1 MGDRGIAERLVGLFP
16 GSPYMAF
23 GFFLGWT
30 SLIFS
35 GRFWASDVTTAG
47 SAIFNLFSVMAAS
60 GALILLVVGLSAR
73 ARSGFEGLSPVV
85 GAVLCLV
92 GAVPVL
98 LAGPYFQQWLGIHI
112 EAMVAALFMG
122 GGFVMGLGSTW
133 LLLCCGKLYGQLAP
147 QNALCYTALS
157 YMLGVCVYFVGIAG
171 PTAAPFPGGPTWYS
185 MTLLIGLPFL
195 IAWLLHAARYATA
208 TQPQEPPTCDAPSK
222 LLVAKPLVLLFILS
236 TIVTYVHFQA
246 VTARPSAETIEV
258 NSYIM
263 LMRMGV
269 SACMLLLLL
278 NKSNHRRNLGDIY
291 TRCVVVLA
299 IVMAAVPL
307 AGDIGWAG
315 DLLIGFLLTLFEIAV
330 WCMLAFVAHQKRIPP
345 LRVYGVGYGLF
356 MLGELTGCLLVL
368 FVAPAV
374 HAAGVAT
381 VFFLVLVAAALL
393 AALIG
398 FSGSDLMELTS
409 SAEDEK
415 PLSDALSEDISASAR
430 PAANGV
436 RAFDAAVSE
445 LTQRAGLSARES
457 EVLALLAKGL
467 SNDRVAEELFISRN
481 TVRTHA
487 QNLYAKLNVHSRQEL
502 MSVVNDCVQAKKA

>member
-1 MGDRGIAERLVGLFP
+1 MEDRNIAERLVGLFP
-16 GSPYMAF
+16 GAPYMAF
-23 GFFLGWT
+23 GVCLGWT

-47 SAIFNLFSVMAAS
+47 LAIFNLFSVMAAS
-60 GALILLVVGLSAR
+60 GVLILLLVGLLSR
-73 ARSGFEGLSPVV
+73 VRVQFESLSPVI
-85 GAVLCLV
+85 GAVLCLA

-98 LAGPYFQQWLGIHI
+98 LAGPYFQQWLGIHTETI
-112 EAMVAALFMG
+112 VAALFMG
-122 GGFVMGLGSTW
+122 GGLIMGLGSTW

-185 MTLLIGLPFL
+185 MALLVGLPFL
-195 IAWLLHAARYATA
+195 AAWLLCTARFAAV
-208 TQPQEPPTCDAPSK
+208 QPPEPASCGIPPK
-222 LLVAKPLVLLFILS
+222 PLVAKPLVLLFILS

-246 VTARPSAETIEV
+246 VTARPSVETIEV

-291 TRCVVVLA
+291 TKCVVVLA
-299 IVMAAVPL
+299 ILMAAIPL

-315 DLLIGFLLTLFEIAV
+315 DLLTGFLLTLYEIAV
-330 WCMLAFVAHQKRIPP
+330 WCMLAFVAHQKRIEP

-356 MLGELTGCLLVL
+356 MLGELAGCLLVL
-368 FVAPAV
+368 LVAPAV

-381 VFFLVLVAAALL
+381 AFFMVLVAAALL

-415 PLSDALSEDISASAR
+415 PLSDALAAEISTAAR
-430 PAANGV
+430 PALGGV